1 MMQAAL
7 LACQQWFLVVIW
19 TLRALF
25 SGPVIQFPRRLVVL
39 LLGLPLLI
47 GLQLI
52 HWVGFVCDELFFR
65 RYRRVTVRQPLFI
78 TGIPRSGTTHLQ
90 RVLARHDR
98 LTSMQTWECLLAPSI
113 TERYLF
119 RCLGRVFK
127 PLSSLFRRVPFLKTM
142 SSIHEFGLTE
152 AEEDFV
158 ALLPVNAC
166 FLLVVLMPEA
176 KHYWRLADF
185 DRSMPARQKATIL
198 RFYHRLVQRHLWFH
212 GEQLTYL
219 CKNPSFMSWPESLN
233 ATFPDASFVF
243 CERPAEK
250 TVPSQLSS
258 LKPGWEIVQGGD
270 LSEPFSER
278 IVQMLAGYYHRLEAL
293 DLAGIRG
300 MRLPMRRLVSDL
312 ESSVRHVMT
321 HADIAMTETFQ
332 AALDEEVRLSKQ
344 YQSQHRYEQQQHL
357 SWERLRGYF
366 PRSALTSMSE
376 KGA

>member
-1 MMQAAL
+1 MMQAAIM
-7 LACQQWFLVVIW
+7 AAQQWVLVVFGAF
-19 TLRALF
+19 RALF
-25 SGPVIQFPRRLVVL
+25 SGSWVQFPRRLLVL
-39 LLGLPLLI
+39 LFGLPLLI

-52 HWVGFVCDELFFR
+52 HWIGFACDELFFR
-65 RYRRVTVRQPLFI
+65 RYRRVSVRRPLFI

-98 LTSMQTWECLLAPSI
+98 LSSMQTWECLLAPSI
-113 TERYLF
+113 TERYVF
-119 RCLGRVFK
+119 RWLGRVFK

-142 SSIHEFGLTE
+142 ASIHEFGLTE

-185 DRSMPARQKATIL
+185 DRSMPARQKTTIL
-198 RFYHRLVQRHLWFH
+198 GFYHRLVQRHLWFH
-212 GEQLTYL
+212 GEHLTYL
-219 CKNPSFMSWPESLN
+219 CKNPSFMSWPDSLK

-258 LKPGWEIVQGGD
+258 LKPGWEMVQGGD
-270 LSEPFSER
+270 LSKAFSER
-278 IVQMLAGYYHRLEAL
+278 IVRMLAAYYHRLEAL
-293 DLAGIRG
+293 DLTRIHG
-300 MRLPMRRLVSDL
+300 MRLPMRRLVKDL
-312 ESSVRHVMT
+312 ESSVHQVMT
-321 HADIAMTETFQ
+321 HADIAMTEAFRS
-332 AALDEEVRLSKQ
+332 ALDEEVRLSKQ
-344 YQSQHRYEQQQHL
+344 YRSQHRYEQQQNL
-357 SWERLRGYF
+357 SWARLRRHF
-366 PRSALTSMSE
+366 PQAALTSMSE